1 MLQVSVL
8 IAMPSPDRSMGI
20 LKVDNEEEECPHV
33 VFGVTRL
40 PYKQTRR
47 LP

>member
-1 MLQVSVL
+1 MLQISVL
-8 IAMPSPDRSMGI
+8 IAMPSPDRAMGT
-20 LKVDNEEEECPHV
+20 LKVDNEEEECPPV

-40 PYKQTRR
+40 PYKQHHR